1 MTVDKDKFFRDFTLN
16 ICSSLHLEA
25 AMCSTL
31 HMLSEYMPID
41 EMIIGVYDYET
52 QIYKIVARATKKDG
66 VLLNQVH
73 TLPPNAIHYIRRLD
87 RKKPTIFASIRDD
100 IIIHSLWKERGSDQ
114 TTCLLVPLT
123 IDSHIIG
130 SAQFYTAGPKRY
142 TKEHVELMS
151 LVIQPFC
158 IAVSNALEHI
168 DLIQYK
174 NMLNEENVV
183 LKKRLQALNDTE
195 VIGSANGMEE
205 VMEMVRLV
213 APLNSPVLILG
224 ETGTGK
230 EVIANAIYQN
240 SSRNNGP
247 FVKVNCGAIP
257 ESLIDSELF
266 GHEKGAF
273 TGALSRK
280 IGRFERA
287 HMGTIFLDEIGEL
300 PLEAQVRLLRVI
312 QEREIE
318 RVGGTSPIPI
328 DIRIICATN
337 RNLSDMVTAGLFRED
352 LFFRINVF
360 PIMIPPLR
368 QRTKDIPLLID
379 YFMKKKA
386 TEMGMK
392 HLPSI
397 RPKDLALLTDYHWP
411 GNVRE
416 LQNIIERALIL
427 CKGDSLCFEKILP
440 GSGTNSEDS
449 LHTLDD
455 TMRQTIIRALTETKG
470 RISGPSGAAALLGIN
485 PSTLR
490 NRMLKLNIEN
500 IYR

>member
-1 MTVDKDKFFRDFTLN
+1 MN
-16 ICSSLHLEA
+16 ICSSLHIEA
-25 AMCSTL
+25 AMYNTL

-52 QIYKIVARATKKDG
+52 QIYKIVAKATKKDG
-66 VLLNQVH
+66 ILLNQVH
-73 TLPPNAIHYIRRLD
+73 TLPPNAIHNIRRLD
-87 RKKPTIFASIRDD
+87 RKNPTIFQSIRED
-100 IIIHSLWKERGSDQ
+100 IIIHSFWEGKAAENMS
-114 TTCLLVPLT
+114 CLLVPLT
-123 IDSHIIG
+123 IDSHVIG
-130 SAQFYTAGPKRY
+130 SAQFYTAGPEHY

-168 DLIQYK
+168 RLIQYK
-174 NMLNEENVV
+174 NMLNEENMV
-183 LKKRLQALNDTE
+183 LKKKLQALNDTE
-195 VIGSANGMEE
+195 VIGSAHGMGE

-213 APLNSPVLILG
+213 SPLNSPVLIQG

-230 EVIANAIYQN
+230 EVIANAIYKY
-240 SSRNNGP
+240 SSRSQGP

-257 ESLIDSELF
+257 ENLIDSELF

-273 TGALSRK
+273 TGALSKK

-337 RNLSDMVTAGLFRED
+337 RNLSEMVAAGTFRED

-368 QRTKDIPLLID
+368 QRINDIPLLIEH
-379 YFMKKKA
+379 FTQKKA
-386 TEMGMK
+386 MEMGMK
-392 HLPSI
+392 HVPSI
-397 RPKDLALLTDYHWP
+397 LQSDIEFLSSYPWP

-427 CKGDSLCFEKILP
+427 CKGETLHFENLIPENVKSSNYNI
-440 GSGTNSEDS
+440 S
-449 LHTLDD
+449 TLDD
-455 TMRQTIIRALTETKG
+455 TMRQTIIHALTETKG
-470 RISGPSGAAALLGIN
+470 RISGPNGAAALLGIN